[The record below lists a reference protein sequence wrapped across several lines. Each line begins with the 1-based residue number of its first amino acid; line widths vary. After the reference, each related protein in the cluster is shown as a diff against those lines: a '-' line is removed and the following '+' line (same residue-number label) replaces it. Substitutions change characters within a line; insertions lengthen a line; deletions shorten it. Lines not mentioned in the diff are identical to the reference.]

1 MYRRRGVDTLLINE
15 GLVLYVLRPDSKAN
29 ACVSACRWGE
39 EGTDAYFS
47 VLRVSCRNL
56 VPGARLQMRR
66 PTELPPRAS
75 CRMRVSFELRYG
87 MRL

>member
-1 MYRRRGVDTLLINE
+1 MCG
-15 GLVLYVLRPDSKAN
+15 
-29 ACVSACRWGE
+29 WGE
-39 EGTDAYFS
+39 KEVTGAHFS

-87 MRL
+87 IRLW